1 MATGIDCLRASIG
14 PLPPFLCQV
23 ASLFKH
29 MLHMNTSLFMLA
41 ITISKFLYLSVYKS
55 LPVLNDDFIATAM
68 FRITNL
74 ISLGFSIIM
83 LVIPGKVPLNY
94 LICTGTFYEEWL
106 TETPRFPLPNIVS
119 FICMFFGLIFSAI
132 VLSSKRKSKKLVK
145 QASKVSKVNITNFGS
160 FPRSWLTSLM
170 VLVAILALGKFN
182 RYRYIFLIF
191 RQSMI
196 CVIFDLQCWSSKHQ
210 NLSK

>member
-182 RYRYIFLIF
+182 RY
-191 RQSMI
+191 
-196 CVIFDLQCWSSKHQ
+196 
-210 NLSK
+210 